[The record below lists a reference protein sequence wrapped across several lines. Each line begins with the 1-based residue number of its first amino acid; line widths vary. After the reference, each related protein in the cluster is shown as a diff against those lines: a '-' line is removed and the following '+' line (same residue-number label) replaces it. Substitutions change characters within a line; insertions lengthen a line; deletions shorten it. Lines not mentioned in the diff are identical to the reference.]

1 MRELSLT
8 TTDKISAP
16 SLRDSFGRDITYLR
30 LSVTDR
36 CDFRCQYCMSE
47 DMTFLPRR
55 DVMTLEEMVDISDI
69 FIARGVRKIRLS
81 GGEPLV
87 RKDIMVL
94 INALGERIQ
103 SGGLDELTLTT
114 NGSQLKKFAVPL
126 YQAGVRRINVSL
138 DTLNPD
144 EFTRI
149 TRRGQLEKVLAGIEA
164 ASKAGLSVK
173 INMVALKGMNQ
184 DDIPKMLDWCVQN
197 GHDLSLIE
205 TMPMGPIDGDRRDT
219 YLPLTAVLPSLVERF
234 NLIPSTWKTGGPS
247 RYHDVPG
254 TDTRLGIISP
264 LSNNFCSGCNR
275 VRLTCTGRIYM
286 CLGQDDHIDIRAALR
301 EDPTGD
307 RVNKLLDQAMLTK
320 PKAHD
325 FAIGDHRNT
334 QVNRHMSTTG
344 G

>member
-1 MRELSLT
+1 MKDS
-8 TTDKISAP
+8 DKITAP

-47 DMTFLPRR
+47 DMTFLPRK
-55 DVMTLEEMVDISDI
+55 DVMTLEEMVEISDI
-69 FIARGVRKIRLS
+69 FIARGVKKIRLS

-87 RKDIMVL
+87 RKDIMTL
-94 INALGERIQ
+94 INALGERI
-103 SGGLDELTLTT
+103 STDGLEELTITT
-114 NGSQLKKFAVPL
+114 NGSQLTKFAAQL
-126 YQAGVRRINVSL
+126 YKAGVRRLNVSL

-149 TRRGQLEKVLAGIEA
+149 TRRGQLDKVLAGIKA
-164 ASKAGLSVK
+164 ASDAGLAIK
-173 INMVALKGMNQ
+173 INMVALKGTNQ
-184 DDIPKMLDWCVQN
+184 DDIPKMLEWCVQN

-219 YLPLTAVLPSLVERF
+219 YLPLTAVVPALVDRF

-254 TDTRLGIISP
+254 TETRLGIISP
-264 LSNNFCSGCNR
+264 LSNNFCSSCNR

-286 CLGQDDHIDIRAALR
+286 CLGQDDHIDVRAALR
-301 EDPTGD
+301 DDPSGKS
-307 RVNKLLDQAMLTK
+307 VNKLLDKAMLTK

-325 FAIGDHRNT
+325 FAIGDIRNT
-334 QVNRHMSTTG
+334 EVSRHMSTTG